1 VNRYYRP
8 ADRQSSGITTLSR
21 QPKRKADLAGVSR
34 EIGSATVTTRTPLC
48 PFEHVEDPDLEARQI
63 DETARLTVELL
74 QKRYPPPRPVLRGVH
89 PKSHGCVQASFTV
102 SADVPPELQ
111 VGLFAQPGRQF
122 AAIVRFSNA
131 AALEGP
137 DVDCRGRQEAPT
149 KPDKHGSRG
158 MAVKVLDVG
167 GEVLAQDGGACNQ
180 DFLMINQPVFAFAN
194 AEDYLRLD
202 RILAARGDDP
212 VGFFAPLRAQDPTL
226 SAPDREAILK
236 YIKDEHIGADAIR
249 RILDTKTIIDGIQ
262 ATPVANPLG
271 IQYFGAAPFL
281 FGPDRVMKF
290 SARPCAEVQP
300 TAIPDPTQEH
310 YLREVL
316 RKAMQQTGTV
326 EFDFMVQV
334 RGGGNDLGIENASTA
349 WNETTHPFAKVAK
362 ITIVAPQDIDSAEQK
377 AECERLVFTP
387 WHSLAAHQP
396 IGSINR
402 LRKAVYEASPAR

>member
-1 VNRYYRP
+1 M
-8 ADRQSSGITTLSR
+8 
-21 QPKRKADLAGVSR
+21 
-34 EIGSATVTTRTPLC
+34 
-48 PFEHVEDPDLEARQI
+48 
-63 DETARLTVELL
+63 
-74 QKRYPPPRPVLRGVH
+74 LRGVH

-102 SADVPPELQ
+102 NADVPPALQ

-122 AAIVRFSNA
+122 AAVVRFSNA

-137 DVDCRGRQEAPT
+137 DVDCRGRQEAPA

-167 GEVLAQDGGACNQ
+167 GEVLAQDDGACNQ

-236 YIKDEHIGADAIR
+236 YIKDEHIGADAIG
-249 RILDTKTIIDGIQ
+249 RILDTKKIINGIQ

-271 IQYFGAAPFL
+271 IQYFSAAPFL

-300 TAIPDPTQEH
+300 TTMPGTS
-310 YLREVL
+310 
-316 RKAMQQTGTV
+316 TGRLPARGSLPGHAAV
-326 EFDFMVQV
+326 RHRRVRLHGAGAWR
-334 RGGGNDLGIENASTA
+334 RGGFGHRERVDG
-349 WNETTHPFAKVAK
+349 WDETTHPFVKVAT
-362 ITIVAPQDIDSAEQK
+362 IAIVAPQRDIDSDESKPNAHGW
-377 AECERLVFTP
+377 CSRRGIRWP
-387 WHSLAAHQP
+387 RINPSAASTGCARP
-396 IGSINR
+396 SMR
-402 LRKAVYEASPAR
+402 LRRSIV

>member
-1 VNRYYRP
+1 M
-8 ADRQSSGITTLSR
+8 
-21 QPKRKADLAGVSR
+21 
-34 EIGSATVTTRTPLC
+34 TTRIPAC
-48 PFEHVEDPDLEARQI
+48 PFEHVEDPDREARQI
-63 DETARLTVELL
+63 DETARLTVALL
-74 QKRYPPPRPVLRGVH
+74 QKRYSPPKPVLRGVH

-102 SADVPPELQ
+102 NTDVPPELQ

-122 AAIVRFSNA
+122 AAVVRFSNA

-137 DVDCRGRQEAPT
+137 DVDCRGRQEAPA

-167 GEVLAQDGGACNQ
+167 NEVLAEDDGACNQ

-212 VGFFAPLRAQDPTL
+212 TGFFAPLRAQDPTL

-236 YIKDEHIGADAIR
+236 YIKDEHIGADAIG
-249 RILDTKTIIDGIQ
+249 RILDTKKIIDGIQ

-271 IQYFGAAPFL
+271 IQYFSAAPFL

-300 TAIPDPTQEH
+300 TTVPDPPPDD

-316 RKAMQQTGTV
+316 RQAMRQSGTV
-326 EFDFMVQV
+326 AFDFMVQV
-334 RGGGNDLGIENASTA
+334 RGGGEDLGIENASTI
-349 WNETTHPFAKVAK
+349 WDETKHHFVKVAT
-362 ITIVAPQDIDSAEQK
+362 IAIVAPQRDIDSEESK
-377 AECERLVFTP
+377 AQCKRLVFTP

-402 LRKAVYEASPAR
+402 LRKAVYEASAQHRLRQPEGTPAR

>member
-1 VNRYYRP
+1 
-8 ADRQSSGITTLSR
+8 
-21 QPKRKADLAGVSR
+21 
-34 EIGSATVTTRTPLC
+34 VTDRTPLC
-48 PFEHVEDPDLEARQI
+48 PFEHVEDAELEARQI
-63 DETARLTVELL
+63 DETAQLTVALL
-74 QKRYPPPRPVLRGVH
+74 QKRYPPPTPVLRGVH
-89 PKSHGCVQASFTV
+89 PKSHGCVQAGFAV

-131 AALEGP
+131 AALAGP
-137 DVDCRGRQEAPT
+137 DVDCRGRQEAPA

-158 MAVKVLDVG
+158 MAVKVLDVD
-167 GEVLAQDGGACNQ
+167 GEVLAQDDGACNQ

-202 RILAARGDDP
+202 RILAAHDDDP

-226 SAPDREAILK
+226 PAPAREAILK
-236 YIKDEHIGADAIR
+236 YIEHEKIGADAIR
-249 RILDTKTIIDGIQ
+249 RILDTKKIIDGIQ

-271 IQYFGAAPFL
+271 IQYFSAAPFL

-300 TAIPDPTQEH
+300 STMPDPPPDH

-316 RKAMQQTGTV
+316 SQAMQQSVTV

-334 RGGGNDLGIENASTA
+334 RSGGDDLGIENASTA
-349 WNETTHPFAKVAK
+349 WDETAHPFVKVAR
-362 ITIVAPQDIDSAEQK
+362 ITVVAPQQAIGSAEHQ
-377 AECERLVFTP
+377 ARCERLAFNP
-387 WHSLAAHQP
+387 WHSLPAHQP

-402 LRKAVYEASPAR
+402 LRKAVYEASAQHRLRQPEVAAGQ